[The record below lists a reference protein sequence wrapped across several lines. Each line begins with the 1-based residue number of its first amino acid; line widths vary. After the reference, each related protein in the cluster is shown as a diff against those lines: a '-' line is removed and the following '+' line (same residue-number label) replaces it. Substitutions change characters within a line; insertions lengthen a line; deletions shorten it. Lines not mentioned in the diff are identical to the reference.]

1 MPRELERHVIPACQ
15 IQGKG
20 DEPVVFTEDPQRLL
34 SLDQSEEVVRHCL
47 PIEEVVH
54 TQQEVPGN
62 SEDHTSRVCAA
73 LLHDAV
79 RQPREERPARPTLRT
94 DLDTCGTFLPL
105 SLRYKPGRQFLPFC
119 VPTAKP
125 QPPP

>member
-1 MPRELERHVIPACQ
+1 MAELTSQNYNQLLETKQRHSMPRELERHVIPACQ

-73 LLHDAV
+73 LLHNAV
-79 RQPREERPARPTLRT
+79 R
-94 DLDTCGTFLPL
+94 
-105 SLRYKPGRQFLPFC
+105 
-119 VPTAKP
+119 
-125 QPPP
+125 